1 MWLRRLQ
8 TRVLLM
14 LRRMCVPML
23 LHEQLML
30 MMHWRHVMG
39 RIKMLLLL
47 HLLLLLCLLV
57 RMLMRMVWMLRL
69 RVWTLRRV
77 TAQMLRLLLRLLLR
91 WWLLLVLMIEQLM
104 LLIRTSSSSLARR
117 FKVKLTLLLATKA
130 VHSLQM
136 QFWRVIVGG
145 MAMWHLRRLW
155 QLLLLMLLLRWWWR
169 CSSNMLLLLLMMQRI
184 LLLLRWRLLLLL
196 LQLLRI
202 KALII
207 HGILLRFAGGHRML

>member
-1 MWLRRLQ
+1 
-8 TRVLLM
+8 M
-14 LRRMCVPML
+14 LRRVCVPML

-30 MMHWRHVMG
+30 VMHWRHVMG

-57 RMLMRMVWMLRL
+57 RMLMGMVWMLRL
-69 RVWTLRRV
+69 RMWTLRRV
-77 TAQMLRLLLRLLLR
+77 TAQMLRLLLRLLLLLLR

-104 LLIRTSSSSLARR
+104 LLIRTSSSSLASR

-130 VHSLQM
+130 VHSLQV
-136 QFWRVIVGG
+136 QFRRAIVGG
-145 MAMWHLRRLW
+145 MAMWHLWRLW
-155 QLLLLMLLLRWWWR
+155 YLLLLLLRWWWR
-169 CSSNMLLLLLMMQRI
+169 CSSNMLLLLLMVQCI

-196 LQLLRI
+196 LQLVRI
-202 KALII
+202 KALIV